1 MAMERTLI
9 IIKPDALQRNLL
21 GEIIH
26 RFERKGLKIVGLK
39 MARISDEK
47 VQEHYAHHA
56 EKPFFPKLKSF
67 MQSAPV
73 VLLALEGLEAINAVR
88 LIAGQTK
95 SREADAGTIRGDFAM
110 SMQANIVHASDSVE
124 NAKAEI
130 ERFFQADELH
140 DYRKMDFDWVYAE
153 DERD

>member
-1 MAMERTLI
+1 MERTLV

-26 RFERKGLKIVGLK
+26 RFERKGLKLIALK
-39 MARISDEK
+39 MASISDEK
-47 VQEHYAHHA
+47 VVEHYAHHV

-73 VLLALEGLEAINAVR
+73 VMLILEGLEAINAVR

-124 NAKAEI
+124 NAAAEVA
-130 ERFFQADELH
+130 RFFTPEEIFE
-140 DYRKMDFDWVYAE
+140 YKKMDFEWVYAE
-153 DERD
+153 DERV